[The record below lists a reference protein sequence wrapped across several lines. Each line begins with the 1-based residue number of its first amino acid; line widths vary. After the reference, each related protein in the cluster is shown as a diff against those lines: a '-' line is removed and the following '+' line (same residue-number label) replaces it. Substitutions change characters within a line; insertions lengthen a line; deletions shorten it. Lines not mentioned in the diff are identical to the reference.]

1 MQNNNLRRML
11 MNITRNNQ
19 VSRSKTKF
27 GFDDKRSN
35 LLKNWTTT
43 TWKIHHHDENKW
55 CGIIAQAS
63 KFHENPS
70 HVSHLFVGNLLLC
83 IDHYRKNSQTTFVIW
98 NQQWTRVWGV
108 SFILFEETKWL
119 VTTLHSLA
127 RLWCEWAH
135 MQVS

>member
-1 MQNNNLRRML
+1 VQNNNLRKIL

-19 VSRSKTKF
+19 ISRSKPKF

-35 LLKNWTTT
+35 VLRNSTTK
-43 TWKIHHHDENKW
+43 TWSIHHHEENKW

-70 HVSHLFVGNLLLC
+70 HVSCLFVGTLLC
-83 IDHYRKNSQTTFVIW
+83 IHHYRKFFQTTFINW
-98 NQQWTRVWGV
+98 NQWWTRVWGV
-108 SFILFEETKWL
+108 NFILFEETKWL
-119 VTTLHSLA
+119 VTIFHSSA

-135 MQVS
+135 MQAS